1 MYTFIQKR
9 KRLVAAV
16 AGAVAVVPVAIAV
29 ALAIAT
35 VAVAV
40 LAGAVDIAVAFNEA
54 TEAQNGALEAKPKQG
69 QTRGQKTSKK
79 RTQSQTKF

>member
-1 MYTFIQKR
+1 MLFIVALPLPQRGCGTTFKYDLITMYTFIQKR

-16 AGAVAVVPVAIAV
+16 AGAVAVVPVTVAIAV

-40 LAGAVDIAVAFNEA
+40 LAA
-54 TEAQNGALEAKPKQG
+54 NGVVIV
-69 QTRGQKTSKK
+69 
-79 RTQSQTKF
+79 